1 MTGEINDNF
10 EVRDKY
16 QGIKLK
22 QRPPRLL
29 SHFVRCSS
37 TTTNRY
43 GKEIRTQNK
52 AHANFLK
59 LIQKITLL
67 ELILPEFQNET
78 KRFAVAQ
85 FMQKKLKKW
94 LI

>member
-29 SHFVRCSS
+29 SHFVRYSS
-37 TTTNRY
+37 TTTNQY
-43 GKEIRTQNK
+43 GEEIRTQIK
-52 AHANFLK
+52 G
-59 LIQKITLL
+59 TC
-67 ELILPEFQNET
+67 
-78 KRFAVAQ
+78 
-85 FMQKKLKKW
+85 
-94 LI
+94 